1 METTP
6 IKLNRAE
13 KMLLFIYEHGKAKKV
28 RIRYEEIV
36 VGLFKKYPEDF
47 HLKGYPEY
55 PDSGDGMHQPLYLF
69 KKNGYIT
76 GMNKIFTLTD
86 SGLDFARKIK
96 EKTIG
101 LPIDTTNR
109 VSRNTSI
116 EVSRVSLQ
124 EGFSL
129 FVAGNKEN
137 VSENDFYI
145 YLGITARTSRS
156 LFSGRLETM
165 RFVIEELKNEKGND
179 LYGNII
185 KYNEFLFTKYQAVIT
200 YFLGK

>member
-1 METTP
+1 
-6 IKLNRAE
+6 
-13 KMLLFIYEHGKAKKV
+13 MLLFIYEHGNGKKIRV
-28 RIRYEEIV
+28 RYEEIV

-69 KKNGYIT
+69 KKNGHIT

-86 SGLDFARKIK
+86 SGLDLAKNLK
-96 EKTIG
+96 DKTVG
-101 LPIDTTNR
+101 KSIDTTNR

-116 EVSRVSLQ
+116 EVSRINSQ

-129 FVAGNKEN
+129 FISGSEEK

-145 YLGITARTSRS
+145 YLGVTVRTPRN

-165 RFVIEELKNEKGND
+165 KIVIVELKQEKSSKLYDEIIQYND
-179 LYGNII
+179 
-185 KYNEFLFTKYQAVIT
+185 FLFSRYQSVIS
-200 YFLGK
+200 YFLTK